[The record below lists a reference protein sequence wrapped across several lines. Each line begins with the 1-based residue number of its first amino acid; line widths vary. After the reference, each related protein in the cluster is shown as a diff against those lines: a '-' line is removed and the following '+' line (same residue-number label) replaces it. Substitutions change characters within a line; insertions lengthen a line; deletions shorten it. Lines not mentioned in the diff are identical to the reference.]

1 MIMIRDFLFLPK
13 EERKHRWV
21 VYFLFLLLF
30 ELFLGGSG
38 QDIHITGFLTL
49 RMVNYIVAVG
59 LGLMYF
65 VGGGKMAKDFIT
77 LVVLFTLLLAFAY
90 AIAVIN
96 NSSSENVIEDIK
108 PLSYFYIL
116 FFFSYIFRSKFVI
129 QKAYDVLLLSG
140 KLMVVL
146 YIVYI
151 LITDI
156 LGIFDF
162 SWAYA
167 TFISDNFL
175 FRGVGSAFYYKGFVF
190 IPIAA
195 IGFLKDKN
203 YLWFIL
209 SVVAVYFTYTRGLYV
224 LLVVGCLFYILRAKG
239 VKLSVLIGILFLSYT
254 LYQGAKYFE
263 IFDIGE
269 DYTEKREGGDELRF
283 ETINQVKSEI
293 NVVSFFV
300 GHGFGHGVKNRPV
313 HMEMSYLEIFHKQGV
328 IGLVFWGTVLLL
340 ILSYNKKVPKGNK
353 GISDFYMISSI
364 MIFIQS
370 FFNPYINNPIGMGMV
385 LVSLVCCYYFAHEIT
400 RHNSTIQLQSV

>member
-1 MIMIRDFLFLPK
+1 MKIREILYLPK
-13 EERKHRWV
+13 EERKHQWA
-21 VYFLFLLLF
+21 VYFIYLLLF

-38 QDIHITGFLTL
+38 QDIHITVFLTL
-49 RMVNYIVAVG
+49 RMVNFIVAVA
-59 LGLMYF
+59 LGLAYF
-65 VGGGKMAKDFIT
+65 VGGVKMPKVFVSLI
-77 LVVLFTLLLAFAY
+77 VLFTLLLTFAY
-90 AIAVIN
+90 AIAIIN
-96 NSSSENVIEDIK
+96 NSSQENVVEDIK

-116 FFFSYIFRSKFVI
+116 FFFSYIFRSKYVI

-146 YIVYI
+146 YLIYI

-190 IPIAA
+190 IPIAT

-203 YLWFIL
+203 YLWFFL
-209 SVVAVYFTYTRGLYV
+209 SIVATYFTYTRGLYV
-224 LLVVGCLFYILRAKG
+224 LLAVGCLFYIFKARG
-239 VKLSVLIGILFLSYT
+239 VRLSVLIGVLFFSYT
-254 LYQGAKYFE
+254 LYQSAKYFE
-263 IFDIGE
+263 IFEIGE

-283 ETINQVKSEI
+283 ETINQVKNEI
-293 NVVSFFV
+293 NVASFFV

-328 IGLVFWGTVLLL
+328 IGLIFWGVVLMLV
-340 ILSYNKKVPKGNK
+340 LSYNNKVPKENK
-353 GISDFYMISSI
+353 GLSDFYVISSI
-364 MIFIQS
+364 MILIQS

-385 LVSLVCCYYFAHEIT
+385 LISLVSCYYLAHENT

>member
-1 MIMIRDFLFLPK
+1 MNIRL
-13 EERKHRWV
+13 
-21 VYFLFLLLF
+21 YFYYIFLF

-38 QDIHITGFLTL
+38 QEIHITGFLTL
-49 RMVNYIVAVG
+49 RMLNFLVGIILGIICFLKKKDIPQYI
-59 LGLMYF
+59 
-65 VGGGKMAKDFIT
+65 IT
-77 LVVLFTLLLAFAY
+77 LLFFYSLLICFSLSIGLLNDAPLEYWF
-90 AIAVIN
+90 
-96 NSSSENVIEDIK
+96 EDIK
-108 PLSYFYIL
+108 PLSYFYIIIYL
-116 FFFSYIFRSKFVI
+116 YYMISTNEMVLKTY
-129 QKAYDVLLLSG
+129 QVLLLSG
-140 KLMVVL
+140 K
-146 YIVYI
+146 I
-151 LITDI
+151 LITLYLIYI
-156 LGIFDF
+156 LLTNVLGVFDF
-162 SWAYA
+162 SWAYTA
-167 TFISDNFL
+167 FENSDNIM

-203 YLWFIL
+203 YLWFLL

-224 LLVVGCLFYILRAKG
+224 LLAVGCLFYLFRGRG
-239 VKLSVLIGILFLSYT
+239 VKLPVLIGILVFSYT

-263 IFDIGE
+263 IFEIGE
-269 DYTEKREGGDELRF
+269 NYTEKREGGDELRF
-283 ETINQVKSEI
+283 ETINQVQNEI

-300 GHGFGHGVKNRPV
+300 GHGFGHGVKIRPV

-328 IGLVFWGTVLLL
+328 IGIIFWGTVLLL

-385 LVSLVCCYYFAHEIT
+385 LVSLVCCYYLAHENI